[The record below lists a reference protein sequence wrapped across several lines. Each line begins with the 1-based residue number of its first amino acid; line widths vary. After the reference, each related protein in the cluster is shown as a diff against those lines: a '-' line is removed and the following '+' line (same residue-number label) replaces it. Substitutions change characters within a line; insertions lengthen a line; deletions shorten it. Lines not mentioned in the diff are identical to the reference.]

1 MTYSS
6 FLNSKHAIG
15 LNEGQLLFFREFL
28 DSKRNL
34 FLTGGAGVGKS
45 FVVNRLSEF
54 CDDNGVFI
62 SKTSSTGVSAINIG
76 AQTLHSFMGIGL
88 ADSPTEI
95 LISKVRKNKTAR
107 ERLRHCKILFIDE
120 ISMVSGELLDKVYAV
135 LRDLCYKMPRII
147 IVGDFAQLAPVFKT
161 DSLYAFESDSWNSLD
176 FKTVHLTEIVRQD
189 KESEFARL
197 LSKIRFG
204 DNSDISLLETRFITG
219 DIPEGSMVAFSRNVD
234 VDAYNYEKLGQI
246 KGELKTYKAID
257 LGSDR
262 YLDSLDKNCLAPKNL
277 DLKVG
282 AQVMLLKNDLDKGL
296 SNGSI
301 GKVVAMGMAS
311 VDVDFGGNITSIGQE
326 EWKIEESSLS
336 LSGKV
341 STKIL
346 ASRRQVALKLCWAS
360 TIHKIQSLTVDKITL
375 DLSGC
380 FASGQYYCA
389 LSRAK
394 TLEGLYIKGHSHSSL
409 KVDPR
414 CVEFYKNL

>member
-6 FLNSKHAIG
+6 FLCSKHAAG

-45 FVVNRLSEF
+45 FVINRLSQF
-54 CDDNGVFI
+54 CDDNDVFI

-135 LRDLCYKMPRII
+135 LRDICYKMPRII
-147 IVGDFAQLAPVFKT
+147 AVGDYLQLSPVFKT
-161 DSLYAFESDSWNSLD
+161 DSCYAFESDAWNSLD
-176 FKTVHLTEIVRQD
+176 FKTIHLTEIVRQD

-246 KGELKTYKAID
+246 KGELKTYKAVD

-262 YLDSLDKNCLAPKNL
+262 YLESLDKNCLAPKNL

-311 VDVDFGGNITSIGQE
+311 VDVDFDGIVSTVQKD
-326 EWKIEESSLS
+326 EWKIEESTISI
-336 LSGKV
+336 SGKV
-341 STKIL
+341 STRIL
-346 ASRRQVALKLCWAS
+346 ASRTQVPLRLAWANTFFKL
-360 TIHKIQSLTVDKITL
+360 QGLTVDKITL
-375 DLSGC
+375 DMSNCFSGGM
-380 FASGQYYCA
+380 AYTG

-394 TLEGLYIKGHSHSSL
+394 TLGGLYIMNFSPSSI

-414 CVEFYKNL
+414 PLSFYHAL